1 MSEQPLVGVVM
12 GSKSDYEVLSAAVEI
27 LRLLEIPHEARVVSA
42 HRTPDRLFEYA
53 ETARARGLRVIIA
66 GAGGAAHLPG
76 MLAAKTLV
84 PVLGVP
90 VAATQLNGLDS
101 LLSIVQMPKGVPVGT
116 LAIGKPGAANAALL
130 AAEILAT
137 TDSALYET
145 AGGMARGAHPGSAR
159 AEAGS
164 GAAGVSGSPK
174 TRKGEAPSIVLPGG
188 LVAILGGGQLGRMT
202 AMAARTMGYRV
213 RVMDPEPRCPASFVV
228 DETIVGRW
236 DDVAA
241 ARRLA
246 TGADVVTLEIE
257 QIGVDALAEVARI
270 APLRPGVEPI
280 RIIQDKT
287 LQKTWL
293 ADAGFPVG
301 PFRVVRS
308 EAELHEAVAVLG
320 GRVFLKIGRGGYD
333 GRGQARIGMEGT
345 ATEESIAA
353 AWQSLGARAAVAEQA
368 LDLDCEISV
377 MAARNPSGEVR
388 SYPAARNHHENQILA
403 WSVLPAGVPAEL
415 ELRAE
420 ALAAAIIASL
430 GLKDCFAWRSSSPAP
445 ASCW

>member
-1 MSEQPLVGVVM
+1 MEARIIRAMSEQPLVGVVM
-12 GSKSDYEVLSAAVEI
+12 GSRSDYETLSAAVEI
-27 LRLLEIPHEARVVSA
+27 LRALEIPHEARIVSA
-42 HRTPDRLFEYA
+42 HRTPDWLFEYA
-53 ETARARGLRVIIA
+53 ETAKQRGLRVIIA

-90 VAATQLNGLDS
+90 VAATQMNGMDS

-137 TDSALYET
+137 TDAALYERL
-145 AGGMARGAHPGSAR
+145 AAWR
-159 AEAGS
+159 EAALRKYS
-164 GAAGVSGSPK
+164 VRIWSRSC
-174 TRKGEAPSIVLPGG
+174 KGEQFFRIKAEQKPSIIQPGG

-213 RVMDPEPRCPASFVV
+213 RVMDPEPTCPASFVV

-236 DDVAA
+236 DDVDA

-246 TGADVVTLEIE
+246 TGADAVTLEIE
-257 QIGVDALAEVARI
+257 QIGVDALSEVASI

-287 LQKTWL
+287 LQKSWL
-293 ADAGFPVG
+293 AEVGFPVG

-308 EAELHEAVAVLG
+308 EAELHEAVSALG
-320 GRVFLKIGRGGYD
+320 GQVFLKIGRGGYD
-333 GRGQARIGMEGT
+333 GRGQARIGLDSP
-345 ATEESIAA
+345 ATEETVKS
-353 AWQSLGARAAVAEQA
+353 AWQSLGGHPAVAEQA

-377 MAARNPSGEVR
+377 MAARNPSGEVIQLSR
-388 SYPAARNHHENQILA
+388 
-403 WSVLPAGVPAEL
+403 
-415 ELRAE
+415 RA
-420 ALAAAIIASL
+420 
-430 GLKDCFAWRSSSPAP
+430 
-445 ASCW
+445 